1 MKRMRIDGNRVSDM
15 NVARTSSLCARHRFD
30 LQGWR
35 AVSAWLAAVCAAW
48 TIAALVSPA
57 HAEPVTTYRGICN
70 ASAGVDIGAGHFVVG
85 DDDIDSLVV
94 YQYGEPD
101 VVDEVKIGDYL
112 NGAASKDDEADI
124 EGAARIGDRIYW
136 ITSHSGKNGEP
147 RPTRQHLFATR
158 IVMKDAV
165 PTVVP
170 LDTKPYDKLLSA
182 LASDSRLE
190 ELKRAMSKGAEED
203 HGFNIEGLA
212 ATRNGGLLIGFRN
225 PLVAKSGSRKGRE
238 ALVLELKN
246 PADVLERGAKP
257 EFGDLVRL
265 DLGKRG
271 VRSIELIDGEY
282 FIVAGPFDAGTPGDP
297 ASRFSIFRWNGS
309 PHAKPSHWKDIE
321 PPTFHAEG
329 LFEIAGT
336 RKIYLLSDD
345 GDEQR
350 ICKKGPDKKKT
361 TSDKTF
367 RGMAMDR

>member
-1 MKRMRIDGNRVSDM
+1 M
-15 NVARTSSLCARHRFD
+15 NVTGTSSACEGHRFE
-30 LQGWR
+30 LREWR
-35 AVSAWLAAVCAAW
+35 PVLVWLVALCAAW
-48 TIAALVSPA
+48 AIDAFASQA
-57 HAEPVTTYRGICN
+57 RAAEPVTTYRGLCN
-70 ASAGVDIGAGHFVVG
+70 ASAGIDLGKGYFVVG

-94 YQYGEPD
+94 YKYGRSD
-101 VVDEVKIGDYL
+101 AVHEVKVGDYL
-112 NGAASKDDEADI
+112 NGAASADDEADL

-136 ITSHSGKNGEP
+136 IASHSGKKNES

-158 IVMKDAV
+158 IVTKGAV

-182 LASDSRLE
+182 LASDNRFE
-190 ELKRAMSKGAEED
+190 ELNQAMSNGAEED

-225 PLVAKSGSRKGRE
+225 PLVAKADSQNAGK

-246 PADVLERGAKP
+246 PADVVDHGANP
-257 EFGDLVRL
+257 AFGDLIRL

-282 FIVAGPFDAGTPGDP
+282 FIVAGPFDGGTVGDP
-297 ASRFSIFRWNGS
+297 ASRFAIFKWSGAS
-309 PHAKPSHWKDIE
+309 DAKPRHWRDIE
-321 PPTFHAEG
+321 PSTFHAEG
-329 LFEIAGT
+329 LFEIAGM

-350 ICKKGPDKKKT
+350 ICKKGRDKKKM

-367 RGMAMDR
+367 RGMEIVR